1 MAMIRV
7 NPVHV
12 DVRTGWLDGRPR
24 EIVWG
29 DERLPVTRIVAVREE
44 TAAFPAAT
52 GPRTIFEVSAGGAA
66 LALTFRHRSRRW
78 TIDGLDDAVL
88 ETRSAAPLR
97 LATVVA

>member
-1 MAMIRV
+1 MA
-7 NPVHV
+7 
-12 DVRTGWLDGRPR
+12 L
-24 EIVWG
+24 
-29 DERLPVTRIVAVREE
+29 TRSPSGAHSTARDLVMFT